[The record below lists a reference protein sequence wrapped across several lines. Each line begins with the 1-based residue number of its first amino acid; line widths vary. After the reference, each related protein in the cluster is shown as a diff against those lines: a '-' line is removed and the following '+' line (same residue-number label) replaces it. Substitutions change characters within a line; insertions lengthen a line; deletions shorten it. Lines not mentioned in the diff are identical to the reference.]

1 MRNPV
6 KARDAPSPQAM
17 RSRTESRRRIADE
30 DAASATAERA
40 RREEVVMLLDNHYGP
55 DPRVAFEL
63 DLLREEGISAAII
76 AWDRRSAGGGVDP
89 SVAKVVRIPV
99 PAPSGGGRRSLVAA
113 CRFGARVWRD
123 RRRLLDDAR
132 VLIVHDVYLLPLGWT
147 LARHL
152 RKPFIYDA
160 HEEYARMEAGRYP
173 RWILRLVT
181 AIESRLAR
189 RAVSVV
195 VPGASRVPRW
205 FGVLSKP
212 PIVLPNLVRRDRP
225 VPRPTPARWDLLYVG
240 TVGESR
246 RPDILIELARSRPEL
261 RIAIAGRGRS
271 VEYVA
276 QAAEALPNL
285 DYLGWRDDPDDL
297 LAATKSVYYGLDP
310 DHPYSDAA
318 CPNTLYQALIHRKPL
333 IFFCG
338 GEPEGL
344 AREFRIGI
352 RCEPSV
358 RAVSAAVDRLDGMTG
373 WQFDEAWEAV
383 WDRAAIDGFV
393 DTVKTALQRSV

>member
-1 MRNPV
+1 V
-6 KARDAPSPQAM
+6 TSA
-17 RSRTESRRRIADE
+17 SRRTVD
-30 DAASATAERA
+30 DAIPAPNAIDTVAAQATASRHH
-40 RREEVVMLLDNHYGP
+40 VVMLLDNHYGP

-63 DLLREEGISAAII
+63 DLLREAGITASIV
-76 AWDRRSAGGGVDP
+76 AWDRRSADAALEP
-89 SVAKVVRIPV
+89 SPANVVRVVV

-113 CRFGARVWRD
+113 FRFGTQIWREH
-123 RRRLLDDAR
+123 RRRLDLAGL
-132 VLIVHDVYLLPLGWT
+132 LIVHDVYLLPLGWL
-147 LARHL
+147 LAWRL

-160 HEEYARMEAGRYP
+160 HEEYGRMEAGRYP
-173 RWILRLVT
+173 RWILSLVT

-189 RAVSVV
+189 RAISVV

-205 FGVLSKP
+205 LGVHPKP
-212 PIVLPNLVRRDRP
+212 PIVLPNLVKRDRP
-225 VPRPTPARWDLLYVG
+225 VRGRTSAMWDLLYVG

-246 RPDILIELARSRPEL
+246 RMDILVELARARPDL

-276 QAAEALPNL
+276 QAGESLPNL
-285 DYLGWRDDPDDL
+285 DFLGWRDDPDEL
-297 LAATKSVYYGLDP
+297 LAAAKAVYYGLDP
-310 DHPYSDAA
+310 SHPYSEAA

-338 GEPEGL
+338 GEPEEL

-358 RAVSAAVDRLDGMTG
+358 RGVSAAVDRLEVTTG
-373 WQFDEAWEAV
+373 WQFDEAWAAV
-383 WDRAAIDGFV
+383 WDRAATDAFV
-393 DTVKTALQRSV
+393 DSVKTALQRSS

>member
-1 MRNPV
+1 
-6 KARDAPSPQAM
+6 
-17 RSRTESRRRIADE
+17 
-30 DAASATAERA
+30 
-40 RREEVVMLLDNHYGP
+40 
-55 DPRVAFEL
+55 
-63 DLLREEGISAAII
+63 
-76 AWDRRSAGGGVDP
+76 
-89 SVAKVVRIPV
+89 
-99 PAPSGGGRRSLVAA
+99 
-113 CRFGARVWRD
+113 
-123 RRRLLDDAR
+123 
-132 VLIVHDVYLLPLGWT
+132 
-147 LARHL
+147 
-152 RKPFIYDA
+152 
-160 HEEYARMEAGRYP
+160 MEAGRYP